1 MGLMKIIVLELRT
14 ERTDV
19 EMTDVSHLSAGTC
32 HQVTWP
38 GVILDWNDCLQT
50 LLCYLNLPTSSVL
63 VTLFHLLLYMTNAA
77 LVGSLLN

>member
-63 VTLFHLLLYMTNAA
+63 VTLISSIAIYDQCSAGRQFA
-77 LVGSLLN
+77 